1 MKLAIAALLFSI
13 GSISAQASPLNDA
26 LQSMRDTLSFNTGD
40 SFVNPIEVKGRKGS
54 TRRGGTNSKGKGSH
68 YTGGRR

>member
-26 LQSMRDTLSFNTGD
+26 LQSMRDTLSFNTGG

-68 YTGGRR
+68 YIGGRR